1 MFIFGF
7 VRRCLRQLLRTSG
20 TLHTGIDSH
29 RWESKTES
37 FRSLSREQYL
47 IPELKDRYNK

>member
-7 VRRCLRQLLRTSG
+7 MRRCLRQLWRTSG
-20 TLHTGIDSH
+20 NLHTGIDSH

-47 IPELKDRYNK
+47 IPELKDKYPN